1 VKLGERWRDPATIA
15 AAARAWRA
23 RPNLRL
29 EGLLADDTIAALRDT
44 VAALHHP
51 LVAASAPDYAYQ
63 YGAVASPPEDGCDH
77 AWCQFARWW
86 WQDGVALIDAVTG
99 ERLRPPRDRVLMS
112 TELRRG
118 GFLDPHNDFDGAR
131 RVAYVLGLT
140 RDSWAPA
147 LGGHLEFLAVV
158 DGRAVV
164 TERRAPG
171 WNTLDL
177 FAVDRDPP
185 LHQVPIVT
193 ANVERR
199 AITGW
204 LY

>member
-1 VKLGERWRDPATIA
+1 MRLAERWRDPAEVA
-15 AAARAWRA
+15 AAAAAWRE
-23 RPNLRL
+23 RRNLRL
-29 EGLLADDTIAALRDT
+29 TDVLADDAIAGLRDA

-51 LVAASAPDYAYQ
+51 LVAATAPDYAYQ
-63 YGAVASPPEDGCDH
+63 YGAVASPPEAGCDH

-86 WQDGVALIDAVTG
+86 WDDGVAFVSAITG
-99 ERLRPPRDRVLMS
+99 LRLRPPRDRVLMS

-118 GFLDPHNDFDGAR
+118 AFLDPHNDFDGAR

-140 RDSWAPA
+140 RDAWDPA
-147 LGGHLEFLAVV
+147 LGGHLEFLAVEGGV
-158 DGRAVV
+158 TVV

-193 ANVERR
+193 ADVERR

-204 LY
+204 WY